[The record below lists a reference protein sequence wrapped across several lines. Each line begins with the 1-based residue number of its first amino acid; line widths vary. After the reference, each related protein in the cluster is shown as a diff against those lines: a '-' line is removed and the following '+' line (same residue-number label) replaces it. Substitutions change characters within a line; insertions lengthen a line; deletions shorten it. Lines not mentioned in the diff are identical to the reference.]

1 MWGTDLFREVTL
13 SIILFYVTTV
23 MLFVGGFYYVT
34 GILHVNNIIFVI
46 LTILLLSI
54 LVAIVIAKL
63 SIEPLKDH
71 FNKLEHF
78 SKETLHE
85 LNLPI
90 STINANTKMLRKTL
104 SDDKSLK
111 RLERIEKA
119 SQMLHERYSEL
130 DYLIKKQMQKE
141 QIETFDL
148 KELLIQRL
156 ELLQS
161 LYAHVQFQTDLHSIS
176 LKLDRIGLQKV
187 MDNLI
192 DNAIKYSTAPIVVN
206 IVLKDGVLSIIDKG
220 VGMDELALV
229 KIFDRYYQG
238 DDEASGFGI
247 GLALVKN
254 YCDRYKI
261 KLHVNSKPNIGTT
274 MTLDFQGVKE

>member
-1 MWGTDLFREVTL
+1 VWGTDLFREVTL

>member
-1 MWGTDLFREVTL
+1 M
-13 SIILFYVTTV
+13 TV
-23 MLFVGGFYYVT
+23 MLFVGGFHYVT
-34 GILHVNNIIFVI
+34 DILHVSNMMFVMI
-46 LTILLLSI
+46 TVLLLSV
-54 LVAIVIAKL
+54 LVAIIIAKL

-71 FNKLEHF
+71 FNKLEQF

-90 STINANTKMLRKTL
+90 STINANTKMLRKSLT
-104 SDDKSLK
+104 DEKSLK

-141 QIETFDL
+141 QMETFNL
-148 KELLIQRL
+148 KELLMQRL

-161 LYAHVQFQTDLHSIS
+161 LYSHVEFQTDLENIS

-187 MDNLI
+187 IDNLI
-192 DNAIKYSTAPIVVN
+192 DNAVKYSTSPIVVK
-206 IVLKDGVLSIIDKG
+206 IVLKEEVLSIIDNG
-220 VGMDELALV
+220 VGMDELALI
-229 KIFDRYYQG
+229 KIFDRYYQ
-238 DDEASGFGI
+238 DDDNASGFGI